1 VPPASRGAD
10 VAARPKVRERA
21 PRLVD
26 GLRRG
31 VWLVAGILAVA
42 IGGLG
47 VIVPGLPTTPFF
59 IVAAWCFSRSS
70 PRLEQWVL
78 DLKGIGPL
86 VRDHRSGLGVPRRVK
101 VLAISMMAVAVTLS
115 ATIAVQTTVPRLAI
129 VGLGLAGF
137 AYVTFVIPTRERVL
151 AGR

>member
-1 VPPASRGAD
+1 MEHPPR
-10 VAARPKVRERA
+10 RRQ
-21 PRLVD
+21 PRLLD

-31 VWLVAGILAVA
+31 VWLVAGVLAVGV
-42 IGGLG
+42 GGLG
-47 VIVPGLPTTPFF
+47 VIIPGLPTTPFF

-78 DLKGIGPL
+78 DLRGIGPL

-115 ATIAVQTTVPRLAI
+115 TAIAVDTLALRLVI
-129 VGLGLAGF
+129 VGLGVAGF
-137 AYVTFVIPTRERVL
+137 SYVAFAIPTRERVL
-151 AGR
+151 AER

>member
-1 VPPASRGAD
+1 MEHPP
-10 VAARPKVRERA
+10 RERPA
-21 PRLVD
+21 RLID

-31 VWLVAGILAVA
+31 IWLVAGVIAVV

-47 VIVPGLPTTPFF
+47 IVVPGLPTTPFF

-115 ATIAVQTTVPRLAI
+115 ATIAVETMAPRLVI
-129 VGLGLAGF
+129 VGLGIAGF
-137 AYVTFVIPTRERVL
+137 AYVTFAIPTRERVT